1 MILRLMIALAA
12 CSLAVSRAEN
22 WPQFRGPAGDG
33 RSTEKN
39 VPITWSQSEGIRWQ
53 QAIPGE
59 GHSSPVV
66 WNESIFLTSALED
79 GSRLL
84 LHINTATGKINW
96 TVPVLQAERESM
108 HRENSSASSTVA
120 TDGERVI
127 TSFQAGNK
135 V

>member
-1 MILRLMIALAA
+1 MLALAA
-12 CSLAVSRAEN
+12 GSLVVSRAEN

-33 RSTEKN
+33 RSSEKN
-39 VPITWSQSEGIRWQ
+39 VPVTWSQSAGLRCK

-66 WNESIFLTSALED
+66 WNEAIALTSTLPD

-84 LHINTATGKINW
+84 LHLNAATGKINW
-96 TVPVLQAERESM
+96 RGPVLQAERESM

-120 TDGERVI
+120 TDG
-127 TSFQAGNK
+127 A
-135 V
+135 